1 MLDSINLYKGAT
13 LIRKHN
19 MEGKSFKKGLYI
31 VLLVIVCSFTMKAT
45 PGEVSYYWN
54 LSDTNNTAD
63 YLIISHEDFYDN
75 ADLFRLAQYRADN
88 NNFNV
93 GIVNLSDITNRFNE
107 TETDQLNDTA
117 IKNFIAYVY
126 ENWTKKE
133 RLNNDIFVLL
143 VGDVAAEGEIDYM
156 PAHMSD
162 LLDVADNMFLT
173 DNWYADVNGSDRKM
187 DVYLG
192 RFSVKDNENLSIIT
206 NKTIKY
212 ENESLN
218 FQGWGKRMYFINGN
232 GLSDVETTFNDIKN
246 SYTNQFQFSYL
257 DLAPQDGYLAEATQD
272 IIDNIS
278 EGRFITNYLGEGQ
291 SIAWSYS
298 AGIGLGCSNISL
310 LGNSDNLTI
319 ILSLACRTNNFN
331 WTSDS
336 LGECMTNA
344 DEKGAVAFLGA
355 TGSSGS
361 TTDQWFDKRLFRAI
375 FENNSA
381 TLGEAVKLAK
391 DMIIDIGGTRD
402 AELYSLLGD
411 PALGIKDYSPP
422 DISIAWPGNGTV
434 AFADLNFSLVE
445 SNSDSCWYSNDS
457 GVTNYSLVGCANT
470 TLSLLDGSYRLILWA
485 NDTNGNENVSYIVD
499 FILDTVYPN
508 ISLSSPEN
516 GASWTSSNS
525 VDFSYAVTDIGITN
539 CSLIVNDAIST
550 TASSVTVDTPQ
561 SFSSVSLSNGAYT
574 WSINCTDNA
583 GQENNSATSSLTVSY
598 TAPPSSGGGGGGGGM
613 TVVGGDNVETVRLV
627 TGAKAGETKT
637 LSFTKDVS
645 VTGVD
650 ITLNNNVNELAV
662 TVEKL
667 ADKPTEATTPLGKIY
682 TYLKAEADLKQ
693 ADISTVSLKFKVK
706 KGWLAQEGFLAEE
719 IVLKRFN
726 NSTWETLP
734 TTHRN
739 NDAEYHYYTAES
751 DGFSYFAI
759 TAEKKSA
766 PATTEPKE
774 EEKPS
779 ESPQQPQQKE
789 KLQEPAKQNKLKY
802 ALYGLLLVMAVGIT
816 AAGLKGRKFFAGK
829 KEEKPP
835 LQLPSFEELEKEI
848 KVETFYRQKV
858 RQGYTKDDITKAAA
872 NAGWDKEKIKSII
885 EKL

>member
-1 MLDSINLYKGAT
+1 
-13 LIRKHN
+13 
-19 MEGKSFKKGLYI
+19 
-31 VLLVIVCSFTMKAT
+31 
-45 PGEVSYYWN
+45 
-54 LSDTNNTAD
+54 
-63 YLIISHEDFYDN
+63 
-75 ADLFRLAQYRADN
+75 
-88 NNFNV
+88 
-93 GIVNLSDITNRFNE
+93 
-107 TETDQLNDTA
+107 
-117 IKNFIAYVY
+117 
-126 ENWTKKE
+126 
-133 RLNNDIFVLL
+133 
-143 VGDVAAEGEIDYM
+143 
-156 PAHMSD
+156 
-162 LLDVADNMFLT
+162 
-173 DNWYADVNGSDRKM
+173 
-187 DVYLG
+187 
-192 RFSVKDNENLSIIT
+192 
-206 NKTIKY
+206 
-212 ENESLN
+212 
-218 FQGWGKRMYFINGN
+218 
-232 GLSDVETTFNDIKN
+232 
-246 SYTNQFQFSYL
+246 
-257 DLAPQDGYLAEATQD
+257 
-272 IIDNIS
+272 
-278 EGRFITNYLGEGQ
+278 
-291 SIAWSYS
+291 
-298 AGIGLGCSNISL
+298 
-310 LGNSDNLTI
+310 
-319 ILSLACRTNNFN
+319 
-331 WTSDS
+331 
-336 LGECMTNA
+336 
-344 DEKGAVAFLGA
+344 
-355 TGSSGS
+355 
-361 TTDQWFDKRLFRAI
+361 
-375 FENNSA
+375 
-381 TLGEAVKLAK
+381 
-391 DMIIDIGGTRD
+391 
-402 AELYSLLGD
+402 
-411 PALGIKDYSPP
+411 
-422 DISIAWPGNGTV
+422 
-434 AFADLNFSLVE
+434 
-445 SNSDSCWYSNDS
+445 
-457 GVTNYSLVGCANT
+457 
-470 TLSLLDGSYRLILWA
+470 
-485 NDTNGNENVSYIVD
+485 
-499 FILDTVYPN
+499 
-508 ISLSSPEN
+508 
-516 GASWTSSNS
+516 
-525 VDFSYAVTDIGITN
+525 
-539 CSLIVNDAIST
+539 
-550 TASSVTVDTPQ
+550 
-561 SFSSVSLSNGAYT
+561 
-574 WSINCTDNA
+574 
-583 GQENNSATSSLTVSY
+583 
-598 TAPPSSGGGGGGGGM
+598 M